1 VGEGA
6 YVAPSA
12 RKHGIDDQDMLHTLA
27 HPLRVFDLDDGFTML
42 LVGAD
47 TAGRLLEVGVVEGD
61 TALVIV
67 HAMPA
72 RQKFLR

>member
-1 VGEGA
+1 MGEGA
-6 YVAPSA
+6 YVAPTA
-12 RKHGIDDQDMLHTLA
+12 RKHGIDDRDMLHALA
-27 HPLRVFDLDDGFTML
+27 HPLRVFDLGDGFTM

>member
-1 VGEGA
+1 
-6 YVAPSA
+6 
-12 RKHGIDDQDMLHTLA
+12 MLHALA
-27 HPLRVFDLDDGFTML
+27 HPLRVFDLDGGFTM

-47 TAGRLLEVGVVEGD
+47 TAARLLEVGVVEGD

-72 RQKFLR
+72 RQKFLG

>member
-1 VGEGA
+1 MGEGA

-12 RKHGIDDQDMLHTLA
+12 RKHGIDDQDMLHALA

-42 LVGAD
+42 VGPD

>member
-1 VGEGA
+1 MGEGA

-12 RKHGIDDQDMLHTLA
+12 RKHGIDDQDMLHALA
-27 HPLRVFDLDDGFTML
+27 HPLRVFDLDDVFTM

-47 TAGRLLEVGVVEGD
+47 TAGRLLEGGVVEGD

-72 RQKFLR
+72 RQTFLR

>member
-1 VGEGA
+1 MGEEP

-12 RKHGIDDQDMLHTLA
+12 RRHGLDDQDMLHVLA

-42 LVGAD
+42 LGAD
-47 TAGRLLEVGVVEGD
+47 TAGRLLEVGVIEGD

-72 RQKFLR
+72 RPKFLR

>member
-6 YVAPSA
+6 YVAPRA
-12 RKHGIDDQDMLHTLA
+12 RKHGIDDQDMLHALA
-27 HPLRVFDLDDGFTML
+27 QPLRVFDVDDGFTML
-42 LVGAD
+42 VRAD